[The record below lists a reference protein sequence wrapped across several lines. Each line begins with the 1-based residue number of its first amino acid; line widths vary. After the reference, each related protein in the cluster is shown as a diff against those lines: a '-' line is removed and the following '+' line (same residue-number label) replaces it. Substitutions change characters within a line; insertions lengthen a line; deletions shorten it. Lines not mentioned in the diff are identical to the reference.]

1 MTQPRPWYEDFF
13 APEFWQVAQYEYTP
27 ERTGREV
34 DYLASVLDAY
44 APGKRV
50 LDLGCGTGRHA
61 IGLAARGYQVVGL
74 DVSAWALDRAAEAA
88 DAAGVEARWLR
99 CDLLG
104 GIPAEADGAD
114 AAICLQAF
122 GLGADEQQVRFLRE
136 VRRSLVPGG
145 LFVLDHSSVLPI
157 VRHYAPE
164 AAFETEGLRA
174 RFHRSYRTVAGRSA
188 GRIEVDR
195 DGAAPASLR
204 DDVRLYQP
212 AGIRALL
219 SVSGFAIERVDADFA
234 PGSDVTIESRYVQ
247 FLARTPSRAQVRQAL
262 DGHRDPVG
270 AAEDLVE
277 RLDLRTSSDEVE
289 FVRPALEH
297 AMRAVFG
304 RPDIADLARDY
315 PLTDPFGGARCA
327 PALSDHFGAALT
339 PEMVT
344 VGAGATGLLHALAV
358 LGQPGPVLASAD
370 GHPDLPRW
378 SALGGA
384 RVVSVDAGHEALPA
398 EMHELRPALVVLDR
412 PSITGEFAS
421 VQFVGR
427 LAQQAYEVGA
437 LVVVDEAYA
446 TYAGPAASCVPLIAR
461 HPNLV
466 VVRSM
471 SKGYC
476 CGGLRVGFAL
486 AGLRATARLREVAL
500 PLGAGGTSLAV
511 VLGLLGQGDV
521 FAALRERIA
530 AVKPEV
536 VAGLTGLGL
545 RITPGA
551 DCLPWVTGAADQAAR
566 AALDRVAVRAKESP
580 GASGRPV
587 LKLAVPLSPER
598 LEAFRARMPAVAD
611 R

>member
-1 MTQPRPWYEDFF
+1 MTRPRPWYEDFF
-13 APEFWQVAQYEYTP
+13 APDFWQVAQYEYTP

-88 DAAGVEARWLR
+88 EAAGVEAQWLR

-122 GLGADEQQVRFLRE
+122 GLGADEQQIRLLRE

-145 LFVLDHSSVLPI
+145 LLVLDHSSVLPI

-164 AAFETEGLRA
+164 DVFETEGLRA
-174 RFHRSYRTVAGRSA
+174 RFHRSYRT
-188 GRIEVDR
+188 
-195 DGAAPASLR
+195 
-204 DDVRLYQP
+204 
-212 AGIRALL
+212 
-219 SVSGFAIERVDADFA
+219 
-234 PGSDVTIESRYVQ
+234 
-247 FLARTPSRAQVRQAL
+247 
-262 DGHRDPVG
+262 
-270 AAEDLVE
+270 
-277 RLDLRTSSDEVE
+277 
-289 FVRPALEH
+289 
-297 AMRAVFG
+297 
-304 RPDIADLARDY
+304 
-315 PLTDPFGGARCA
+315 
-327 PALSDHFGAALT
+327 
-339 PEMVT
+339 
-344 VGAGATGLLHALAV
+344 
-358 LGQPGPVLASAD
+358 
-370 GHPDLPRW
+370 
-378 SALGGA
+378 
-384 RVVSVDAGHEALPA
+384 
-398 EMHELRPALVVLDR
+398 
-412 PSITGEFAS
+412 
-421 VQFVGR
+421 
-427 LAQQAYEVGA
+427 
-437 LVVVDEAYA
+437 
-446 TYAGPAASCVPLIAR
+446 YAGPATSCVPLIAR

-486 AGLRATARLREVAL
+486 AGPRVTARLREVAL
-500 PLGAGGTSLAV
+500 PLGAGSTSLAV
-511 VLGLLGQGDV
+511 ALGLLGQGDV

-551 DCLPWVTGAADQAAR
+551 DCLPWVTIAADQAAR
-566 AALDRVAVRAKESP
+566 AALDRVTVRAKESP

-587 LKLAVPLSPER
+587 LKLAVPLSLER
-598 LEAFRARMPAVAD
+598 LAAFRARISAVAD